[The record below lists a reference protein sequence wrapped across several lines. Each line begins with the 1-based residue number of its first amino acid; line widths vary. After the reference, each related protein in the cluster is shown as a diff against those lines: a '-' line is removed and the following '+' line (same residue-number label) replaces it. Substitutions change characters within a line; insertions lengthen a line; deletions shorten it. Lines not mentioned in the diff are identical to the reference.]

1 MTPRTVLIFLAL
13 FAAVLFG
20 EWFQF
25 FRGFDTHQ
33 WPASNWLLFV
43 FILLAEAGALLIIAA
58 TIERALPT
66 GTRPPQENKKS
77 RRGTSRS
84 KTR

>member
-13 FAAVLFG
+13 LAAVLFG

-25 FRGFDTHQ
+25 FRGFDTSL

-43 FILLAEAGALLIIAA
+43 FILLAEAGALLVIAA

-66 GTRPPQENKKS
+66 GARPPQDAPKVRRGAGKS
-77 RRGTSRS
+77 R
-84 KTR
+84 TR